1 MRYQPIDPK
10 LFIDNRTKLKDK
22 LKPNS
27 IAIFYANDE
36 MPRNGD
42 LAYKFRQNSDL
53 FYLTGIDQEETML
66 IIFPDSPIA
75 KYREV
80 LFVKRTDEQI
90 AIWEGEKYTQEQAS
104 ETSGIE
110 TVLWNEHFEKIRNM
124 LINYADTIYL
134 NLNENDRAQT
144 EVPNQDLRAARDIQE
159 SFPLHNYERLGP
171 VMSSLR
177 SIKSQ
182 LEIDQMQKAVSITDK
197 AFRTVLDHIKP
208 GLMEYEIEALI
219 SYEFTRHGANG
230 FAYEPI
236 VASGQNACVL
246 HYTKN
251 DKQCRDGDLVLMD
264 FGAEYA
270 NYAADI
276 TRTIPVN
283 GCYTKRQ
290 KEVYNAVL
298 KVMKEA
304 MQMLTPGTILSEYNQ
319 EVGKLVEKELV
330 QLGILSQ
337 KDIDKQDPDNPL
349 FRKYFMHGTSH
360 FIGLDTHDIGNR
372 YEPIQA
378 GMAFTVEPGIY
389 LRDEKIGVRIENDV
403 IVTDNG
409 VQDLAKDIP
418 VEAEEIEELMKG

>member
-1 MRYQPIDPK
+1 MRYQQIDPK
-10 LFIDNRTKLKDK
+10 LFIDNRKKLREK

-42 LAYKFRQNSDL
+42 LAYQFRQNSDL

-66 IIFPDSPIA
+66 IIFPDSPIP

-110 TVLWNEHFEKIRNM
+110 TVLWNEHFDKIRNM

-144 EVPNQDLRAARDIQE
+144 EVPYKDLRSAKEIQDT
-159 SFPLHNYERLGP
+159 FPLHNYERLGP
-171 VMSSLR
+171 IMSSLR
-177 SIKSQ
+177 SIKSE
-182 LEIDQMQKAVSITDK
+182 LEIDQMQQAVNITDK
-197 AFRTVLDHIKP
+197 AFRTVLDNVKP
-208 GLMEYEIEALI
+208 GLMEYEIEALM
-219 SYEFTRHGANG
+219 SYEFTRHGASG

-236 VASGQNACVL
+236 VASGQDACVL

-251 DKQCRDGDLVLMD
+251 DKECKDGDILLMD

-283 GCYTKRQ
+283 GRYTKRQ

-304 MQMLTPGTILSEYNQ
+304 MQMLTPGTVLSEYNQ

-337 KDIDKQDPDNPL
+337 KEIDKQDPNNPL

-372 YEPIQA
+372 YEPIQS

-389 LRDEKIGVRIENDV
+389 IRDENIGVRIENDV

-409 VQDLAKDIP
+409 VSDLAKDIP
-418 VEAEEIEELMKG
+418 IEADEIEELMNE